1 MQALE
6 REARSAAYQ
15 KVPEGDARM
24 KELNAVIGKYR
35 MRARNQLKREFPE
48 LAPKSAWRYNLA
60 PLRGNTRG
68 RRAQPLAYEDQDLS

>member
-35 MRARNQLKREFPE
+35 MEARNRRPIEKST
-48 LAPKSAWRYNLA
+48 APPR
-60 PLRGNTRG
+60 
-68 RRAQPLAYEDQDLS
+68 